1 MMNTTSPTTDESV
14 GPAPELE
21 RTQPR
26 VAELLRS
33 TARFSSVAP
42 TLIGAL
48 VLIGWWMNVELFKRI
63 IPGLVAMNPAA
74 AFAFICLGISLFLQL
89 REGAADAGTRG
100 LAVVLAA
107 SAALIGL
114 IKIVSIISGVDIPI
128 DRILFSATLAE
139 TDGSLPNRMA
149 PNTALNLLFIGTAL
163 ATLDRRFKRL
173 LPAQF
178 LTVFAAMSSLLALLG
193 YAYGVQS
200 FYGIGSYIPMAL
212 HSAISFLILAAG
224 ILASRPTRGI
234 MAVYSSDSTGGT
246 MVRRLIPAVLVIPA
260 VLGLFRRAGTNSALW
275 DPDLGVWIV
284 VVVMMTVFTVLIGWN
299 GRLLFRSDVARMAA
313 EQTLF
318 YQATHDEL
326 TNLPNRRFF
335 LDALQ
340 KELSSGKP
348 CVVLFLDLDLFKI
361 INDSLGHVVGD
372 QLLVAAGERITES
385 LGEKG
390 LTARLGGDE
399 FTVLLRDTTDVAHA
413 SDLASNLVTAFSFPF
428 TIEPHLVFTTLSV
441 GIALSDPDDSPVDLI
456 RKADIAMYQAKAR
469 GKSRHEVFDPA
480 MDAAA
485 RHRLTMETELR
496 QALEEGEL
504 CVYYQPEVEIES
516 GRLVGMEALVRWKH
530 PVRGLVPPS
539 EFISVA
545 EETGLIVP
553 IGRWVLFEA
562 CRQAKEWQETYHF
575 DIPLMIAVNIS
586 GKHFMQASLFA
597 EVSEMLAK
605 TGIDPAHLILEI
617 TESVAMEGA
626 ESTIEILTKLKAL
639 GLKLAIDDFGT
650 GFSSLAYLKR
660 FPVDLLK
667 IDKSF
672 VDGVALHE
680 ADRAIVEA
688 VIALGHALGLKVIA
702 EGVETFEQLAQL
714 RKLGSEIGQ
723 GYYFS
728 APLSD
733 DTLLGMPSLL
743 KNRS

>member
-1 MMNTTSPTTDESV
+1 
-14 GPAPELE
+14 
-21 RTQPR
+21 
-26 VAELLRS
+26 
-33 TARFSSVAP
+33 
-42 TLIGAL
+42 
-48 VLIGWWMNVELFKRI
+48 
-63 IPGLVAMNPAA
+63 
-74 AFAFICLGISLFLQL
+74 
-89 REGAADAGTRG
+89 
-100 LAVVLAA
+100 
-107 SAALIGL
+107 
-114 IKIVSIISGVDIPI
+114 
-128 DRILFSATLAE
+128 
-139 TDGSLPNRMA
+139 
-149 PNTALNLLFIGTAL
+149 
-163 ATLDRRFKRL
+163 
-173 LPAQF
+173 
-178 LTVFAAMSSLLALLG
+178 
-193 YAYGVQS
+193 
-200 FYGIGSYIPMAL
+200 
-212 HSAISFLILAAG
+212 
-224 ILASRPTRGI
+224 
-234 MAVYSSDSTGGT
+234 
-246 MVRRLIPAVLVIPA
+246 
-260 VLGLFRRAGTNSALW
+260 LFRRAGTNSALW

-469 GKSRHEVFDPA
+469 GKSRHEVFEPA

>member
-1 MMNTTSPTTDESV
+1 MSDTSTTPH
-14 GPAPELE
+14 LE
-21 RTQPR
+21 VTHPR
-26 VAELLRS
+26 VAELLRA

-42 TLIGAL
+42 IVIGIL
-48 VLIGWWMNVELFKRI
+48 VLVGWWLNVEPLKRI
-63 IPGLVAMNPAA
+63 LPGLVAMNPATA
-74 AFAFICLGISLFLQL
+74 LAFICLGVSLALQL
-89 REGAADAGTRG
+89 REGSDAR
-100 LAVVLAA
+100 ARSFAIVLAA
-107 SAALIGL
+107 FAALIGL
-114 IKIVSIISGVDIPI
+114 TRIGSIISGIDIPI
-128 DRILFSATLAE
+128 DRILFPDTLAGS
-139 TDGSLPNRMA
+139 DGSIPNRLA
-149 PNTALNLLFIGTAL
+149 PNTALNLLFMGAAL
-163 ATLDRRFKRL
+163 STLDRRFKRF

-193 YAYGVQS
+193 YAYGVKS
-200 FYGIGSYIPMAL
+200 FYGVGSYIPMAL
-212 HSAISFLILAAG
+212 HTAIAFLILAAG
-224 ILASRPTRGI
+224 ILASRPRRGI
-234 MAVYSSDSTGGT
+234 MAVYSSNSTGGSL
-246 MVRRLIPAVLVIPA
+246 VRRLIPAVLVIPA
-260 VLGLFRRAGTNSALW
+260 VLGLFRRAGTNSELW

-284 VVVMMTVFTVLIGWN
+284 VVVMMTIFTILIGWN
-299 GRLLFRSDVARMAA
+299 GRLLFRSDIARMAA
-313 EQTLF
+313 ERTLS

-326 TNLPNRRFF
+326 TDLPNRRLF
-335 LDALQ
+335 LD
-340 KELSSGKP
+340 ELLGELNSGRP
-348 CVVLFLDLDLFKI
+348 CAVLFLDLDLFKI

-372 QLLVAAGERITES
+372 QLLVAAGERISES
-385 LGEKG
+385 VGEKG
-390 LTARLGGDE
+390 LTARIGGDE
-399 FTVLLRDTTDVAHA
+399 FTVLLRNTSDVTHI

-428 TIEPHLVFTTLSV
+428 TLEPHLVFTTLSV
-441 GIALSDPDDSPVDLI
+441 GIALSDVDDSPVNLI

-469 GKSRHEVFDPA
+469 GKSRYEIFDPA

-496 QALEEGEL
+496 QALEEGQL

-530 PVRGLVPPS
+530 PVRGMLPPS

-562 CRQAKEWQETYHF
+562 CRQAKEWQEMYHS

-586 GKHFMQASLFA
+586 GKHFLQASLFD
-597 EVSEMLAK
+597 EVSQVLTR
-605 TGIDPAHLILEI
+605 TGIDPSHLILEI

-626 ESTIEILTKLKAL
+626 ESTIAILSKLKAL

-650 GFSSLAYLKR
+650 GFSSLSYLKR

-733 DTLLGMPSLL
+733 DALLGMPSLL
-743 KNRS
+743 KNRSSM